1 MNPFNVF
8 FAAVVASQS
17 IFPNINTP
25 LEVSVKD
32 NVLSEIKFDDFTCK
46 GRFRLFLFMPHTG
59 DLPSVYPV
67 HRMDRFSENLHLPE
81 KVLQSIWQSFVDRK
95 KISSIPLLSILN
107 LLKSVDFKSLS
118 NDAFQVTDR
127 CLSILSKEDLN
138 SQGGFARGA
147 LKCAEILF
155 LKFKDLKVLP
165 QQFQKC
171 FVGVDWEMMKNLAEE
186 IINGFIQCENS
197 PDPKKDSNTNC
208 LDTVLKDK
216 KVVAAIPGVISNC
229 TITDPTNGKNQIS
242 INDLKGLFSSQEN
255 NHPIPPEVE
264 KTLDEATLYIMGF
277 PGNKSEELKGNKAAG
292 IFGSN
297 TAISEQ
303 KFYFSP
309 PDVAKN
315 EEFKVNAY
323 GFGVCDGKIFSKQ
336 VKITVTNSSIS
347 SSAGYAII
355 AVVSLMSTLF

>member
-1 MNPFNVF
+1 MNPFNIF
-8 FAAVVASQS
+8 FTAVVASQS
-17 IFPNINTP
+17 IFPTGNTP
-25 LEVSVKD
+25 LEVSFKD

-46 GRFRLFLFMPHTG
+46 GRFHLLLLMPHTG

-67 HRMDRFSENLHLPE
+67 HRMDRLSNILHLPE
-81 KVLQSIWQSFVDRK
+81 KVLQLIWQSFVDRK
-95 KISSIPLLSILN
+95 KINSIPLLSILN
-107 LLKSVDFKSLS
+107 LLKPVDFKSLS
-118 NDAFQVTDR
+118 NDACQVTDR
-127 CLSILSKEDLN
+127 CLAILSKEDLN
-138 SQGGFARGA
+138 SQDELARGV

-155 LKFKDLKVLP
+155 LKFKYSKVLP

-171 FVGVDWEMMKNLAEE
+171 FVGVDWKMMKILAEE
-186 IINGFIQCENS
+186 IINGLIQCEQS
-197 PDPKKDSNTNC
+197 PDPKKDPNKNC
-208 LDTVLKDK
+208 LDTVLEDK
-216 KVVAAIPGVISNC
+216 KVVAAIPGIISNC

-255 NHPIPPEVE
+255 NVLIPPEVE
-264 KTLDEATLYIMGF
+264 KTLDEASFFVMGF
-277 PGNKSEELKGNKAAG
+277 PGNKSEELKGNKVVE
-292 IFGSN
+292 ILGSN
-297 TAISEQ
+297 TATSEQ

-315 EEFKVNAY
+315 EEFKVNVY
-323 GFGVCDGKIFSKQ
+323 GFGKCDGKIFSKQ